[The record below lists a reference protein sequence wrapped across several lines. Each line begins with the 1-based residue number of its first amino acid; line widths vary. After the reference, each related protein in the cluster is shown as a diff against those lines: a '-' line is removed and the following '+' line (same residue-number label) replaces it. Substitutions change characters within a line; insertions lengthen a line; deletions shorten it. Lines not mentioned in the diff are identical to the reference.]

1 MIRGGGIELNKEAWY
16 YNSDGE
22 LCHHGVKGQ
31 KWGVKNGPPYPL
43 KRNNKPNESSGLLE
57 VALPV
62 AILAWD
68 AFVIGKCIK
77 NLRDAAKTPKQLRAD
92 KLKDIDKLIKKRDI
106 QTLDDAPK
114 LDKPM
119 SSEESM
125 KVTNPGSTKVKGRS
139 NNCVCCT
146 TAMVM
151 RKKGYDVQAIAN
163 PFKSGFYTDDYVP
176 RAFKNAEVKKP
187 AGKGNGILDE
197 LSKEGKNAYG
207 YLGIAFPD
215 YGGAHSI
222 YWENSGGKTRVYD
235 GQDGIELTD
244 IFTKNYGIGENTK
257 NGERIYVYEYTNVS
271 KCEPTEY
278 ALAMVERRKE

>member
-1 MIRGGGIELNKEAWY
+1 MNKEAWY

-43 KRNNKPNESSGLLE
+43 KGNNKPNESSGLLE
-57 VALPV
+57 VALPAAV
-62 AILAWD
+62 FAWD
-68 AFVIGKCIK
+68 AFVIGTIIK
-77 NLRDAAKTPKQLRAD
+77 NLKDAAKTPDQLRAD
-92 KLKDIDKLIKKRDI
+92 KLKDIDNKLMKKRAI

-125 KVTNPGSTKVKGRS
+125 KVTNPGGTKVNGRS
-139 NNCVCCT
+139 KNCVCCT

-163 PFKSGFYTDDYVP
+163 PFKSGFYTEDYVT
-176 RAFKNAEVKKP
+176 RAFENVEVKKP
-187 AGKGNGILDE
+187 ASKGNGILDE

-207 YLGIAFPD
+207 YLGISFPD

-244 IFTKNYGIGENTK
+244 MFTKNYGIGENTK
-257 NGERIYVYEYTNVS
+257 HGERIYVYEYENVS

-278 ALAMVERRKE
+278 ALAMVEPRKE